1 MFFNELLMI
10 GSFYPIYVSLNI
22 PFEKITKLYIV
33 TYMASVI
40 GSVAIEIVDIG
51 SKKMKCLIS
60 IGGYGLSLLT
70 IFLGGHYEMLL
81 IGRIIYGL
89 AAALLHSS
97 FESYC
102 THEHTTRGFPDDWL
116 TQTFALLA
124 HCVAG
129 AAVVAGFVGQTAAS
143 IGPTGPAS
151 LAIVIFIGA
160 GAYIA
165 SSWSK
170 DASNPNCVVSS
181 LLFNVNTTITALK
194 TNKPLLLLL
203 AISCLFESSIVIFIY
218 YWAPM
223 LSNLASVASGTI
235 PYELVYSSFVM
246 MQMLGNYM
254 YQLYAPSFGEEVS
267 LGYTLIAATV
277 GFTMGGMLQTYT
289 MAFFIGLVIN
299 FSVGVYWP
307 AIGFLRGKI
316 IVQEH
321 RTTFLMLIKV
331 VSLVAMSSI
340 LTIAHASQIVT
351 LLLCAIL
358 TGSAVYLQLMLQQEE
373 SKFAHLDLEELSNSE

>member
-1 MFFNELLMI
+1 MFFNELLLI
-10 GSFYPIYVSLNI
+10 GSFYPIYVSLNV

-33 TYMASVI
+33 TYMATVI
-40 GSVAIEIVDIG
+40 GSVAIEVVDIG

-60 IGGYGLSLLT
+60 IGGYGISLIT
-70 IFLGGHYEMLL
+70 IFLGAHYEMLL

-129 AAVVAGFVGQTAAS
+129 AAVIAGFVGQTAAS

-151 LAIVIFIGA
+151 LAIVIFISA

-165 SSWSK
+165 TSWSK
-170 DASNPNCVVSS
+170 DASNQNCVMSS
-181 LLFNVNTTITALK
+181 LFFNMNNTVSALK
-194 TNKPLLLLL
+194 NNKPLFLLL
-203 AISCLFESSIVIFIY
+203 AISSLFESSIVIFIY

-223 LSNLASVASGTI
+223 LSNLVSVTSGTI
-235 PYELVYSSFVM
+235 PYELIYSSYVM

-254 YQLYAPSFGEEVS
+254 YQLYSSSLGEEVS
-267 LGYTLIAATV
+267 LCYTLIATTV

-289 MAFFIGLVIN
+289 MAFFIGLLIN
-299 FSVGVYWP
+299 FSIGVYWP

-316 IVQEH
+316 IVQEY
-321 RTTFLMLIKV
+321 RTTFLILIKII
-331 VSLVAMSSI
+331 SLVVMSSV

-351 LLLCAIL
+351 LLLCAML
-358 TGSAVYLQLMLQQEE
+358 TGSAVYLQQLLQQQE
-373 SKFAHLDLEELSNSE
+373 SKFASLDLEELNNSE